1 MIMEIQQRRK
11 WKKRIKVAFIVYAV
25 VGIILF
31 FLQDRLL
38 LRPTQLAQNFRYDF
52 KQPFREFNIPINSKS
67 NLNLIQF
74 AGADTV
80 KRGVVLYFH
89 GNRDNVA
96 RYAAQASDLTKHG
109 YDVWMM
115 DYPGFGKSTGPCSE
129 KILYEWAMQVY
140 KLARSRFPADHIT
153 LYGRSLGTGI
163 ATQLASVRD
172 CKQVI
177 LETPYYSISSLAKRY
192 FFIYP
197 VDWFIHYK
205 IPSWQYLAKIDA
217 PVIIF
222 HGTDD
227 GVIPYSNASRLKKFL
242 KPGDEFITLKNAGHN
257 NCGQFSEMIK
267 KLDSVLL
274 R

>member
-1 MIMEIQQRRK
+1 MELQQRRK
-11 WKKRIKVAFIVYAV
+11 WKKRMKVVFIIYVV
-25 VGIILF
+25 VGITLY

-38 LRPTQLAQNFRYDF
+38 LRPTPLTQNFPYNF
-52 KQPFREFNIPINSKS
+52 KQPFREFNIPINSQS
-67 NLNLIQF
+67 NLNLVQF
-74 AGADTV
+74 AGDGTL

-96 RYAAQASDLTKHG
+96 RYAGQASIFTRHG

-115 DYPGFGKSTGPCSE
+115 DYPGFGKSTGNCTE
-129 KILYEWAMQVY
+129 NILYEWAMQVY
-140 KLARSRFPADHIT
+140 KLARSRFPADSIII
-153 LYGRSLGTGI
+153 YGRSLGTGI

-177 LETPYYSISSLAKRY
+177 LETPYYSVSSLAKRY

-217 PVIIF
+217 PVVIF

-227 GVIPYSNASRLKKFL
+227 GVIPYSNAARLKEFL

-257 NCGQFSEMIK
+257 NCNQFPEMVE
-267 KLDSVLL
+267 KLDSVLS